1 MTIEKTTLDRR
12 AFLRSSVM
20 AGGGLVLGL
29 SWLASA
35 ASAVEKATDVSA
47 SEWANFNAFL
57 KIGEDGRVTIFSP
70 NPEGGQG
77 VLTAM
82 PMIVAEELD
91 VDWKNVV
98 VEQAPLDTKLYSR
111 QYMGGSNSIRSG
123 WNPLRK
129 AGATARQMLREAAAQ
144 SWHVPVGEVTT
155 AKGVLHHKSSG
166 KSATYGEL
174 ATAAA
179 SIPVPA
185 DVELKAV
192 KDFAIIGTSPKNVVG
207 KEIVTGKPLF
217 GYDIQEEDMRIAMIV
232 HPPAFGMKLK
242 SFNASSVKT
251 MPGIKDVFQIKVFN
265 EDYVWE
271 HFDTVTFNELV
282 AIVGNSTWEVMNAKL
297 MLEVEWEQIQD
308 HTITRNDYYAGKQEL
323 NIPSKPENSDWHKS
337 ASAEMAAQPGNVLRK
352 DGNPE
357 DAFRNAAKI
366 IESTFIGPWLAHNNM
381 EPYSFFAHV
390 TDEWAKLK
398 GPNQKPGLTVNAL
411 SHRLGMP
418 VEKIEVE
425 MTRMGGAFGRRS
437 YAHWMIEAA
446 LISQHVKAPVKL
458 VYSRE
463 DDMTGGIY
471 RPYYRAD
478 YRAALDKNNKLIA
491 FHVKAGGLVESP
503 LINPNL
509 FPAGAV
515 DNYLAE
521 SWQIDSNIT
530 IGSYRAP
537 RSNFMAVAE
546 QSFLDEVA
554 EAAGIDPIE
563 FRLELLDRVKTNPV
577 GERVGYDADRL
588 AGVIKLLKE
597 KAGTGQAGVHRG
609 VSAYFAH
616 GTYVAQ
622 ALDIIIEKGKPKTKN
637 VCCTVDCGIVIN
649 PDGLKNQAE
658 GSIVDGIGV
667 AMYGNLTF
675 TNGVP
680 DQNNFDTYE
689 MIRYGDPLLP
699 ETIDIHFV
707 ESEVDPTGM
716 GEPAFPPIMAALA
729 NALYKAKGKRL
740 YSQPFVNDLG

>member
-1 MTIEKTTLDRR
+1 MTIEKTTLGRR

-35 ASAVEKATDVSA
+35 ASAVEKAANVSD
-47 SEWANFNAFL
+47 SEWENFNAFL

-77 VLTAM
+77 ILTAM

-91 VDWKNVV
+91 VEWKSVV

-144 SWHVPVGEVTT
+144 SWQVPVSEVSTS
-155 AKGVLHHKSSG
+155 KGVLHHKSSG

-185 DVELKAV
+185 DVNLKAV
-192 KDFAIIGTSPKNVVG
+192 KDFSIIGTSTKNVVG

-217 GYDIQEEDMRIAMIV
+217 GYDIVEEGMQVAMIV

-242 SFNASSVKT
+242 SFNAASVKT
-251 MPGIKDVFQIKVFN
+251 MPGIKDVFQIKVFD

-297 MLEVEWEQIQD
+297 MLEIEWEQIQD
-308 HTITRNDYYAGKQEL
+308 YTITRNDYYAGKQDV
-323 NIPSKPENSDWHKS
+323 NIPSKLESTEWHKS
-337 ASAEMAAQPGNVLRK
+337 VTAEMAAQPGNVLRK

-357 DAFRNAAKI
+357 DAFKNASKI

-381 EPYSFFAHV
+381 EPFSFFAHV
-390 TDEWAKLK
+390 SDDGAKLR
-398 GPNQKPGLTVNAL
+398 GPNQKPELTVNAL

-471 RPYYRAD
+471 RSFYRAD
-478 YRAALDKNNKLIA
+478 YRAALDENNKLVA

-554 EAAGIDPIE
+554 EAAGKDPIE

-577 GERVGYDADRL
+577 GERNSYDVDRL

-597 KAGTGQAGVHRG
+597 KAGTVQAGVHRG
-609 VSAYFAH
+609 VAAYFAH

-637 VCCTVDCGIVIN
+637 VCCTVDCGVVIN

-680 DQNNFDTYE
+680 DQNNFDSYE
-689 MIRYGDPLLP
+689 MIRYGDALLP

-729 NALYKAKGKRL
+729 NALYRSNRKRL
-740 YSQPFVNDLG
+740 YEQPFANGLV